1 MPRERSDS
9 TTFGADPD
17 PAAAAAFRNASGP
30 GQGAAAPPSP
40 PPPAAAGSGLVGAC
54 ALVGAILRQVA
65 LRDCPPANEGAE
77 GALLRGAAGFGGAAA
92 ALSSSPR
99 GHGRRSARA
108 ARGGGGWEQQAQQGF
123 SRQRHV
129 GRSLLQQPR
138 PVEVAAAP
146 PLAAGSRGGRKPG
159 AITRTPPPPP
169 PLSPSVGSSSLG
181 SPLSIENDGGG
192 AGGIEPMRTWESEG
206 SYEGSLLA
214 LIRLQSGDSMDQD
227 QDDGGDY
234 HDAQE
239 EEGGEGA
246 STVPST
252 RSSTSAASNN
262 NQAGAGGGGGSIVPP
277 AAATTAPLMANYCNS
292 NGGNGNGNGARNQ
305 TALRRTETRMGT
317 ASLAALC
324 ARTLDTVAAVGRS
337 SASGSGTDA
346 GEDHDE
352 QPPGGGRGGGAD
364 NGSNEEEY
372 GNGSVESV
380 EQAEGAAVP
389 PPPLPAPVAA
399 TSPSQ
404 SPQRRVQL
412 RMFGS
417 EYARHLSSTPFSPP
431 VPRGSKSSGGGRS
444 STKTSAGGGGGGGSG
459 SPKRKNRLDKFSSSN
474 GGGAGILRAG
484 GDPSLSLMPPTTP
497 GKQLG
502 DASPFSPES
511 PLGLVQTE
519 SDVSNLS
526 GLTAQTNPQHVPPV
540 LPRPPPP
547 QPTGTSSL
555 PKEPFAIENQS
566 PDVLTGAITDILVT
580 VGNERPPKGYYRIAQ
595 SSSGLDLSTMKR
607 AKARAGGG
615 SSAAKSSG
623 KSALAQLGRKPVALH
638 LNVKKEASWDRAVQR
653 PCVTA
658 ITVIYPDRNE

>member
-1 MPRERSDS
+1 MEAQPAPRERSDS
-9 TTFGADPD
+9 TTFGTD
-17 PAAAAAFRNASGP
+17 PAAAAAFRNANGSSNGDATP
-30 GQGAAAPPSP
+30 NP
-40 PPPAAAGSGLVGAC
+40 PPPAAGSGLIGAC
-54 ALVGAILRQVA
+54 ALVGAILHQVA
-65 LRDCPPANEGAE
+65 LRDCPPDNEAGA
-77 GALLRGAAGFGGAAA
+77 RGAVGFGGTAA
-92 ALSSSPR
+92 ALSSPR
-99 GHGRRSARA
+99 GHGRKSAKTAKA
-108 ARGGGGWEQQAQQGF
+108 ARGGGGGWEQQAAQGF

-129 GRSLLQQPR
+129 GRSLLQLQQPQPQ
-138 PVEVAAAP
+138 PVEAAAP
-146 PLAAGSRGGRKPG
+146 PLASGRGGRKSG
-159 AITRTPPPPP
+159 AITRTPPPP

-181 SPLSIENDGGG
+181 SPLSIEDDGGV

-206 SYEGSLLA
+206 SHEGSLLA

-227 QDDGGDY
+227 QGEDY
-234 HDAQE
+234 PDARE
-239 EEGGEGA
+239 EEAEEAA

-252 RSSTSAASNN
+252 RSSTPLTAASSASNN
-262 NQAGAGGGGGSIVPP
+262 NHVEMGGGGGAIIPP

-292 NGGNGNGNGARNQ
+292 NGGNGNGARQQ
-305 TALRRTETRMGT
+305 TTLRTETRMGT

-337 SASGSGTDA
+337 SASGAGSDA

-352 QPPGGGRGGGAD
+352 QPSGGGRGGGGAD

-372 GNGSVESV
+372 GNGGAESV
-380 EQAEGAAVP
+380 EQVEEAPAP
-389 PPPLPAPVAA
+389 PPPAPVAA

-444 STKTSAGGGGGGGSG
+444 SSKTSAGGGGSGSG
-459 SPKRKNRLDKFSSSN
+459 RSPKRKNRLDKFSSSN
-474 GGGAGILRAG
+474 GGGAGIRAG
-484 GDPSLSLMPPTTP
+484 GDPSLSLLPPTTP
-497 GKQLG
+497 GKQLD

-607 AKARAGGG
+607 AKAKAGGG

>member
-9 TTFGADPD
+9 TTFGTD
-17 PAAAAAFRNASGP
+17 PAAAAAFRNANGSSHGD
-30 GQGAAAPPSP
+30 APSNP
-40 PPPAAAGSGLVGAC
+40 PPPAAGSGLTGAC
-54 ALVGAILRQVA
+54 ALVGAILHQVA
-65 LRDCPPANEGAE
+65 WRDCPPDNEDEAGGAV
-77 GALLRGAAGFGGAAA
+77 RGAVGYGGAAA
-92 ALSSSPR
+92 ALSSPR
-99 GHGRRSARA
+99 GHGRKSAKA
-108 ARGGGGWEQQAQQGF
+108 ARGGGGGGGGEQQQQAAQGF

-129 GRSLLQQPR
+129 GRSLLQLQ
-138 PVEVAAAP
+138 EAAAP
-146 PLAAGSRGGRKPG
+146 SLAPGGKGGRKSG
-159 AITRTPPPPP
+159 AITRTPPPP

-181 SPLSIENDGGG
+181 SPLSIENDGGVV
-192 AGGIEPMRTWESEG
+192 AGGIEPMRTWESDASEH
-206 SYEGSLLA
+206 EGSLLA

-227 QDDGGDY
+227 QDQDDGGDY
-234 HDAQE
+234 RDARE
-239 EEGGEGA
+239 EEAA

-252 RSSTSAASNN
+252 RSSTPLTAASSAASNN
-262 NQAGAGGGGGSIVPP
+262 NQAGAGGGGAIVPP

-292 NGGNGNGNGARNQ
+292 NSGNGNGARQQ
-305 TALRRTETRMGT
+305 TTLRTETRMGT

-337 SASGSGTDA
+337 SASGAGSDA

-352 QPPGGGRGGGAD
+352 QLPGGGRGAD
-364 NGSNEEEY
+364 NGSDEEEY
-372 GNGSVESV
+372 GNGSAESV
-380 EQAEGAAVP
+380 EQVEGAAVP
-389 PPPLPAPVAA
+389 PPAAPVAA

-444 STKTSAGGGGGGGSG
+444 STKTSAGGGGGGSGSG
-459 SPKRKNRLDKFSSSN
+459 RSPKRKNRLDKFSSSN